1 MSLLKRLTTSRPVQK
16 VLGVTAAE
24 YLRLVWKTTRI
35 TREPVDSYERAMK
48 DAPIILAFWHGQHFL
63 TPFVRRPEDRAKVLV
78 SRHRDGE
85 MNAIAA
91 EHLGVGA
98 VRGSGDHS
106 GRFLAKGGASGFI
119 DMMNALAQGYNVA
132 MTADIPKIARVA
144 SLGVVKLAALSGRPI
159 CPIALATKRR
169 IELKNW
175 DRTAIN
181 LPFGPGSWVTAESI
195 HVPADADHLALEAAR
210 QNLESALNA
219 ITARAYAMLDGH

>member
-1 MSLLKRLTTSRPVQK
+1 
-16 VLGVTAAE
+16 
-24 YLRLVWKTTRI
+24 
-35 TREPVDSYERAMK
+35 MK

-63 TPFVRRPEDRAKVLV
+63 TPFVRQPQDRAKVLV

-85 MNAIAA
+85 INAIVA

-119 DMMNALAQGYNVA
+119 GLMDALAQGYNVA

-144 SLGVVKLAALSGRPI
+144 SLGVVKLASLSGRPI
-159 CPIALATKRR
+159 CPVALATRRR

-181 LPFGPGSWVTAESI
+181 LPFSRGSWVMAPSI
-195 HVPADADHLALEAAR
+195 HLPADADNAALEAAR
-210 QNLESALNA
+210 QELESALNA
-219 ITARAYAMLDGH
+219 ITARAYAIVDQH